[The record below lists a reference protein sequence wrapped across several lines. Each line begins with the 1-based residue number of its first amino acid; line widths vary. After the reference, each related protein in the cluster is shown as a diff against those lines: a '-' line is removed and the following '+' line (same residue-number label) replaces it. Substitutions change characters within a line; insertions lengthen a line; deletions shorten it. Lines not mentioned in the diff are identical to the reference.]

1 MKSWFANISL
11 RWKLALVTVLATAI
25 ALLVS
30 GVIMALYDARTYESQ
45 KAGALTSEA
54 QIIAGS
60 IGAALTF
67 NDTEA
72 ALEYLAALDANPE
85 IVAAAAYDAEKQL
98 VTSYV
103 RPGGQQWTVPATA
116 GAPGYAFEGGELGV
130 FVPVFEGQSQT
141 TGQTPLGWVYIKA
154 SVEAVEAR
162 MARYTLILMLIGAS
176 ALALAL
182 PVSLWFHRLISNP
195 IEELAARNAIIRT
208 TLNAVDHGVMI
219 VDKDMRVSY
228 INNKIAKLFPH
239 TKLVAEGDDIRPRL
253 AESQANYDK
262 DGSADNT
269 NAELADH
276 MRGHYYLPDG
286 RTVEYRHEALPY
298 GGFVRTY
305 TDISEEKLLQERLQ
319 QAKAKAED
327 AALAKSQFL
336 AAMSHE
342 IRTPMSGVIGIV
354 ELLRSTQLS
363 DDQRQMVELIQRSGV
378 SLLDVIND
386 ILDYS
391 KIEAG
396 RMTVEK
402 IDCALHEIIEGTAE
416 VIGGHTQSKTLNIV
430 CSVDP
435 RIDSVV
441 KGDPVRI
448 RQVIMNLMGN
458 AVKFTETGTVSIEAN
473 IESTT
478 EQQLVVMFEVTD
490 TGMGIPE
497 EKQKQ
502 LFQAFSQADY
512 STSRKFGGTG
522 LGLSISKN
530 LVQLMD
536 GEIGV
541 RSEAGKGSTFW
552 FRIPFPRLPAD
563 QRTDP
568 LGEYAGVLSGLR
580 MLVYDPTVPRSAPTR
595 YLRAAGAEVI
605 EPTSHTDVIAR
616 FARETGVGRSVDA
629 IIVCMRIGDVH
640 AARLIDDI
648 HKLSGDVK
656 TIVVAPHLSGSAAK
670 VITTKKPAASVP
682 APIRRARFFGAVATA
697 TGRVTQLQV
706 NNADTS
712 AYNFEAPT
720 THEAV
725 AQQCLILVAEDNQTN
740 QFVIKSQMRRLG
752 FAAEFVNDGKE
763 AWDVL
768 TRHGTRYGLLITD
781 CHMPF
786 VDGYQLTG
794 LIRDREIQSGRHL
807 PVVALTA
814 NALQGEAEICRAA
827 GMDGY
832 LFKPTDLATLEATI
846 LKWLPQAANLRRALD
861 APTPHLA
868 AADGPPEE
876 SLNGAAPIDTSVLAG
891 LLGSSDPAALR
902 EMLVLYLET
911 EVETPAILR
920 ALVEARDSVGLGKA
934 AHAAKGAA
942 SSAGATRLTELC
954 KDIEKNAAQDDWQ
967 RMGHLCI
974 QVDSAFADVRKFIET
989 F

>member
-1 MKSWFANISL
+1 
-11 RWKLALVTVLATAI
+11 
-25 ALLVS
+25 
-30 GVIMALYDARTYESQ
+30 
-45 KAGALTSEA
+45 
-54 QIIAGS
+54 
-60 IGAALTF
+60 
-67 NDTEA
+67 
-72 ALEYLAALDANPE
+72 
-85 IVAAAAYDAEKQL
+85 
-98 VTSYV
+98 
-103 RPGGQQWTVPATA
+103 
-116 GAPGYAFEGGELGV
+116 
-130 FVPVFEGQSQT
+130 
-141 TGQTPLGWVYIKA
+141 
-154 SVEAVEAR
+154 
-162 MARYTLILMLIGAS
+162 
-176 ALALAL
+176 
-182 PVSLWFHRLISNP
+182 
-195 IEELAARNAIIRT
+195 
-208 TLNAVDHGVMI
+208 
-219 VDKDMRVSY
+219 
-228 INNKIAKLFPH
+228 
-239 TKLVAEGDDIRPRL
+239 
-253 AESQANYDK
+253 
-262 DGSADNT
+262 
-269 NAELADH
+269 
-276 MRGHYYLPDG
+276 
-286 RTVEYRHEALPY
+286 
-298 GGFVRTY
+298 
-305 TDISEEKLLQERLQ
+305 
-319 QAKAKAED
+319 
-327 AALAKSQFL
+327 
-336 AAMSHE
+336 
-342 IRTPMSGVIGIV
+342 
-354 ELLRSTQLS
+354 
-363 DDQRQMVELIQRSGV
+363 
-378 SLLDVIND
+378 
-386 ILDYS
+386 
-391 KIEAG
+391 
-396 RMTVEK
+396 
-402 IDCALHEIIEGTAE
+402 
-416 VIGGHTQSKTLNIV
+416 
-430 CSVDP
+430 
-435 RIDSVV
+435 
-441 KGDPVRI
+441 
-448 RQVIMNLMGN
+448 
-458 AVKFTETGTVSIEAN
+458 
-473 IESTT
+473 
-478 EQQLVVMFEVTD
+478 
-490 TGMGIPE
+490 
-497 EKQKQ
+497 
-502 LFQAFSQADY
+502 
-512 STSRKFGGTG
+512 
-522 LGLSISKN
+522 
-530 LVQLMD
+530 
-536 GEIGV
+536 
-541 RSEAGKGSTFW
+541 
-552 FRIPFPRLPAD
+552 
-563 QRTDP
+563 
-568 LGEYAGVLSGLR
+568 
-580 MLVYDPTVPRSAPTR
+580 
-595 YLRAAGAEVI
+595 
-605 EPTSHTDVIAR
+605 
-616 FARETGVGRSVDA
+616 
-629 IIVCMRIGDVH
+629 MRIGDVH